1 MPVGSLNQILAFST
15 PSNGSFF
22 SATFVISCR
31 SSGSKKKLLTLLS
44 LSTYSPPA
52 APRIS
57 PSPVACHRTTRAL
70 ASNLSASAIPLH
82 GAVSSS
88 PASASA
94 TPKKCSAPSRRSR
107 RVQPPAPRRTQPT
120 LLWIPGGYRSGL
132 APYHLRPPPPHPR
145 RPRSPVRPPPPC
157 SANVQPPPAP
167 SIPSTP
173 SSPPPPPLTARG

>member
-94 TPKKCSAPSRRSR
+94 TPKIAPPRLVDLGGYSLLLLAERSPPSFGFPAATAPAWPPITSARRH
-107 RVQPPAPRRTQPT
+107 PTLDAPAPRFGRRLPVQRMSSPRRHRR
-120 LLWIPGGYRSGL
+120 Y
-132 APYHLRPPPPHPR
+132 HPR
-145 RPRSPVRPPPPC
+145 HPHHH
-157 SANVQPPPAP
+157 
-167 SIPSTP
+167 
-173 SSPPPPPLTARG
+173 PLL